1 MVPAW
6 QKGIVTR
13 IAQATP
19 HTRRYWIMLPELVSF
34 DFLPGQFVTFDL
46 PIHEQKN
53 KRWRSYSIAS
63 APDGTNTIELV
74 IVYVEGGAAS
84 RYFFDEVQEGSEL
97 TLRGPQGIF
106 TLPPGREKDLFMIC
120 TGTGIAPFRSMLH
133 YMNNSHISYQN
144 NYLLFGTRTQADL
157 LYFEE
162 MKQLEKDMD
171 NFKFIPTLSREN
183 WDGRC
188 GYVHA
193 LYEEFCK
200 EKQPAHFML
209 CGWRNMVDEA
219 RQRIIDMGYEKT
231 DIHLELYG

>member
-6 QKGIVTR
+6 QKGIVTQ
-13 IAQATP
+13 IVQATP
-19 HTRRYWIMLPELVSF
+19 NTRRYRVELPETVSF

-63 APDGTNTIELV
+63 APDSSNTLELI
-74 IVYVEGGAAS
+74 IVFVEGGAAS
-84 RYFFDEVQEGSEL
+84 KYFFEEVREGSEL

-106 TLPPGREKDLFMIC
+106 TLPPERDKDLFMIC

-133 YMNNSHISYQN
+133 DMNNHRTSYKN
-144 NYLLFGTRTQADL
+144 TYLLFGTRTIADL
-157 LYFEE
+157 LYFDE
-162 MKQLEKDMD
+162 MKSLEKEVK
-171 NFKFIPTLSREN
+171 NFKFIPTLSREK
-183 WDGRC
+183 WEGRS
-188 GYVHA
+188 GYVHSI
-193 LYEEFCK
+193 YEELCK

-219 RQRIIDMGYEKT
+219 KQRILGIGYDKK
-231 DIHLELYG
+231 DVHLELYG